1 MLHDI
6 EIHLST
12 EYELTPSHCKIII
25 NDEIIFND
33 FVNKNLILKYQKK
46 LDREIKIEIHKS
58 GKTIDIVK
66 KKLKQKILLEK
77 LIVNN
82 IAADIQN
89 FSKFHAE
96 NNPYVDDHVLETTH
110 LELNG
115 RYIFHIPIFS
125 LEGKSVLK
133 KNPGVTRDPVEDCD
147 IVVFG
152 GYETYGIG
160 LNHNETWP
168 IILKNKTNLNIKNY
182 GINYGK
188 NFSTPQE
195 ILSSALEYANNYQ
208 CKILICVFTQF
219 KCRQLFD
226 LESNSYKNFQRYD
239 ARYPDKNFE
248 QNKESLEQI
257 GIMDKLGDEQLIMSQ
272 IPEFIEIFKKI
283 LKRCEKIYF
292 IVSKEENRKIFSKNI
307 FLKNMLIPAIKP
319 ADLHKRESEL
329 EKNKNNTLNQ
339 LHQNI
344 LANAVLQH
352 LILNKELKER
362 ANLMPTAKVPQKT

>member
-12 EYELTPSHCKIII
+12 EYESIPSHCKIII
-25 NDEIIFND
+25 NDEIVFNKT
-33 FVNKNLILKYQKK
+33 VSKNLILKYQKK

-66 KKLKQKILLEK
+66 KNLKQKILLEK

-89 FSKFHAE
+89 FSKFYAE
-96 NNPYVDDHVLETTH
+96 NNAYVDDHVLETTH

-115 RYIFHIPIFS
+115 RYIFNIPIFS
-125 LEGKSVLK
+125 LEGKSALK
-133 KNPGVTRDPVEDCD
+133 KNPRVIRDPIEDCD
-147 IVVFG
+147 IAIFG

-182 GINYGK
+182 GINYDK
-188 NFSTPQE
+188 NFSTLQE
-195 ILSSALEYANNYQ
+195 ILSTALEYVDNYQ
-208 CKILICVFTQF
+208 CKILICVFTQL

-226 LESNSYKNFQRYD
+226 FESNSYKNFHLYD
-239 ARYPDKNFE
+239 SRYPNQNVEK
-248 QNKESLEQI
+248 NKESLEQLN
-257 GIMDKLGDEQLIMSQ
+257 IMNKLGDDQLVMSQ
-272 IPEFIEIFKKI
+272 IPEFVEIFKKI

-292 IVSKEENRKIFSKNI
+292 IVTKEENRKNFSENI
-307 FLKNMLIPAIKP
+307 FLKNMLIPAIKT
-319 ADLHKRESEL
+319 AEMEKRLNEV
-329 EKNKNNTLNQ
+329 EKNKSNAVNQ

-352 LILNKELKER
+352 LILNKDFKEHK
-362 ANLMPTAKVPQKT
+362 N